1 VASAP
6 GSASRHVTRISGA
19 VRDLALRDVG
29 RTGETAPRSDAESLI
44 HHVGSPRRSPRC
56 RPHRA
61 VPPAARTSVVAVA
74 DPVERVRPPGNAV
87 LAALVAGVGLAL
99 ALTWVAGP
107 TAGGVVLGA
116 DLATAAVLRLV
127 LPVRVAGA
135 LAVRS
140 RPVDVLVLLV
150 LAVACTS
157 LAWLLPVEP

>member
-1 VASAP
+1 MAP
-6 GSASRHVTRISGA
+6 
-19 VRDLALRDVG
+19 
-29 RTGETAPRSDAESLI
+29 
-44 HHVGSPRRSPRC
+44 
-56 RPHRA
+56 
-61 VPPAARTSVVAVA
+61 VA

-99 ALTWVAGP
+99 ALTWIAGP
-107 TAGGVVLGA
+107 TAGCVVLGV

-157 LAWLLPVEP
+157 LAWVLPVEP

>member
-1 VASAP
+1 
-6 GSASRHVTRISGA
+6 
-19 VRDLALRDVG
+19 
-29 RTGETAPRSDAESLI
+29 
-44 HHVGSPRRSPRC
+44 
-56 RPHRA
+56 
-61 VPPAARTSVVAVA
+61 VVAVA

-87 LAALVAGVGLAL
+87 LTALVAGAALAL
-99 ALTWVAGP
+99 ALTWLAGP
-107 TAGGVVLGA
+107 TAGGVVLGV

-157 LAWLLPVEP
+157 LAWVLPVEP